1 MAVIGRSH
9 LFGLFW
15 TSWIVANVKSD
26 APPLCSPP
34 SLVWLVESENGQ
46 VEIPLPEVRPLGA
59 ALGAQV
65 LDIDLSQKLS
75 SSQLEI
81 LQKAFAEHLVLVFRN
96 QTLTP
101 KQQVAFTEMW
111 GSVEPHPL
119 GSRAGTHPDGVPKEV
134 MVVQNDPTRGVR
146 AVQNDVW
153 HSDLS
158 CMERPPSASFLYA
171 LKVPHRFGDTQFANA
186 QLAWNQLSSGMQQ
199 MLSSLKGVHNSKVFE
214 TSGYKEK
221 FTSVAPDILHP
232 VVRTHPVSGRRSI
245 YISDNFLERFHQMTV
260 EESVP
265 LKKFLISWVSRA
277 EHVYRHQWQ
286 ESDLVMWDNRA
297 TLHYGVYDYGPEQ
310 ARLMHRTTAS
320 GERPY

>member
-1 MAVIGRSH
+1 MAVIGCSH
-9 LFGLFW
+9 LLGLFW
-15 TSWIVANVKSD
+15 ISWIVVNVKSD

-34 SLVWLVESENGQ
+34 SLGKSENGQ
-46 VEIPLPEVRPLGA
+46 DEFPLAEVRPLGA

-75 SSQLEI
+75 SRQLDI

-119 GSRAGTHPDGVPKEV
+119 GSRADTHPDGVPKE
-134 MVVQNDPTRGVR
+134 
-146 AVQNDVW
+146 NDVW

-171 LKVPHRFGDTQFANA
+171 LKVPHRFGDTQFANG

-199 MLSSLKGVHNSKVFE
+199 MLSSLKGVHNSIVFE

-221 FTSVAPDILHP
+221 FLSVAPDILHP

-286 ESDLVMWDNRA
+286 EGDLVMWDNRA